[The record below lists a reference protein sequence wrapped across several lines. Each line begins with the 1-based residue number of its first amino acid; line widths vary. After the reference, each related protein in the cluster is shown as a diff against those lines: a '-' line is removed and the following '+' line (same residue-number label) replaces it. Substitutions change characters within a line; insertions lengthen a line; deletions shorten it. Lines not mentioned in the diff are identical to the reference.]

1 MKLSHFTL
9 LFFTVVC
16 FLACRKEDSLNT
28 DSSEKLEFSTD
39 TLSFDTVFTSTGST
53 TQRIKVFNR
62 GKRAV
67 KIQEIKLGGGASS
80 NYQININGLATPY
93 LEGVEIRGNDSLN
106 IFVKVTINPDSQLLP
121 FIVKDSIGFVTN
133 GNYQKVIL
141 SAYGQNA
148 VFLKDASINT
158 NTVWDNRLPYVI
170 YNKVTINPEKVLT
183 IQRGAKVYFHKDAE
197 LIIAGTLKVN
207 GAPHDSVIFS
217 SDRFER
223 IYADEP
229 GQWKGLHFLEG
240 SKDNLINYALIENG
254 TVGIQVDSL
263 SENADPKLLLV
274 NTMIYN
280 MELVGLYGNNADIAA
295 FNNVIANC
303 GKYLIYGINGGRYDF
318 KQNTLANISFQFPR
332 TTPSLFFTD
341 QASQT
346 NTSPFSLTLVNNIIW
361 GSLQDELVVEK
372 KGVLAFTQSILKNLI
387 KSRDRGLESF
397 GNILNIDPQF
407 KNARQNNYLLNPAS
421 PAINKGKDLTNERY
435 FSSWLNKDLNDKIRL
450 FPSDLGSYEI
460 L

>member
-9 LFFTVVC
+9 LFFTIVY

>member
-9 LFFTVVC
+9 LFFTIVY

-39 TLSFDTVFTSTGST
+39 TLSFDTVFTSTGSA

>member
-28 DSSEKLEFSTD
+28 DSSAKLEFSTD

-62 GKRAV
+62 GRRAV